1 MLSVLTQRTSIGGSW
16 RSSGPT
22 IDGRPVRKP
31 IRSGLERSKRCTMAL
46 CPEGCTPGSGGD
58 SSGSEA
64 GSSCLQFGVRS
75 YLHHFYEECSSSMWE
90 RDPENRG
97 STHSQTST
105 LRWNSAVWKVS
116 LALGVLMLTAGIVSL
131 SVAYSTPH
139 KIESFGEGDLYFVD
153 PQAISYNRG
162 LHLSTA
168 SGIGL
173 SCLGSA
179 LAVMGVV
186 VWVLPKA
193 NLKERLLHRS
203 READQRGEAG
213 SKWRGFK
220 DGADVITKPP
230 DTEEGKIPFI
240 LAKVKNVQP
249 PS

>member
-1 MLSVLTQRTSIGGSW
+1 
-16 RSSGPT
+16 
-22 IDGRPVRKP
+22 
-31 IRSGLERSKRCTMAL
+31 MAL
-46 CPEGCTPGSGGD
+46 CPEGCTSGSGGD

-90 RDPENRG
+90 RDPENRRSG
-97 STHSQTST
+97 LNQKPA
-105 LRWNSAVWKVS
+105 LWWNSVVWKVS
-116 LALGVLMLTAGIVSL
+116 LALGLLMLTAGIVSL
-131 SVAYSTPH
+131 FIAYATPH

-168 SGIGL
+168 SGIWL

-193 NLKERLLHRS
+193 NLKGRLFHRS
-203 READQRGEAG
+203 REVDQRGELG
-213 SKWRGFK
+213 PKWRGFK
-220 DGADVITKPP
+220 DGTDVITEPP
-230 DTEEGKIPFI
+230 DSEVGKMPFT
-240 LAKVKNVQP
+240 LAKVENVQP